1 MDYDRWQERFPKY
14 ILYLHPSYMD
24 GYIMKTAVFVQ
35 HTSYNL
41 GIMMEAT
48 LIYNS
53 RAGNTSKF
61 SVDEILKALNQIGY
75 SPIHVA
81 TSTEEEL
88 DQALA
93 DAKDLVVVAG
103 GDGSIRAIA
112 IRLLG
117 RNIRIAPLP
126 MGTAN
131 NIARMLGLT
140 GTPLEIIAGLAD
152 SVERDMDMGRV
163 ITPNGTEYFLEAMGI
178 GAFADVMEKYKPE
191 EGKSL
196 ARGVGTMLDTLN
208 TYQPKFFHI
217 NVDGEDL
224 SVSFFMCVVMNTPTV
239 SYRFTLAPYAQPDDG
254 QFDLVLIHAN
264 QREGYLKLMSGLWTG
279 TVVDLPD
286 VSVKRG
292 HTLEIAWRGF
302 PMHLDGTVFAGLDWA
317 DDKAEMGD
325 PNLLDVEKPYLQ
337 VELMPK
343 AIHFLIPR
351 KK

>member
-1 MDYDRWQERFPKY
+1 MMD
-14 ILYLHPSYMD
+14 
-24 GYIMKTAVFVQ
+24 
-35 HTSYNL
+35 
-41 GIMMEAT
+41 AT
-48 LIYNS
+48 LIYNPQ
-53 RAGNTSKF
+53 AKNTSKL
-61 SVDEILKALNQIGY
+61 SVDEILEALHAVGY
-75 SPIHVA
+75 APILVA

-93 DAKDLVVVAG
+93 DARNLVVVAG
-103 GDGSIRAIA
+103 GDGSIRAVA
-112 IRLLG
+112 IRLLN

-126 MGTAN
+126 LGTAN
-131 NIARMLGLT
+131 NIARMLGLS

-152 SVERDMDMGRV
+152 SEERHMDMGRV
-163 ITPNGTEYFLEAMGI
+163 VTPEGTEYFLEAMGI
-178 GAFADVMEKYKPE
+178 GAFADVMEQYKPE

-196 ARGVGTMLDTLN
+196 ARGVGTMLNTLN
-208 TYQPKFFHI
+208 AYQPKFFHI

-224 SVSFFMCVVMNTPTV
+224 SGSYFMCEVMNTPTV
-239 SYRFTLAPYAQPDDG
+239 SYRFTLAPDAQADDG
-254 QFDLVLIHAN
+254 QFDLVLIHAK
-264 QREGYLKLMSGLWTG
+264 QQESYLKLMNGLWAG

-302 PMHLDGTVFAGLDWA
+302 PMHLDGTVFGGLNWA
-317 DDKAEMGD
+317 KDPNQMGE
-325 PNLLDVEKPYLQ
+325 PNLLDVAKPYLQ

>member
-1 MDYDRWQERFPKY
+1 
-14 ILYLHPSYMD
+14 
-24 GYIMKTAVFVQ
+24 
-35 HTSYNL
+35 
-41 GIMMEAT
+41 MEAT
-48 LIYNS
+48 LIYNPQA
-53 RAGNTSKF
+53 RNTSKI
-61 SVDEILKALNQIGY
+61 SVDEILKALHEVGY
-75 SPIHVA
+75 DPIPIA
-81 TSTEEEL
+81 TSKEEEL
-88 DQALA
+88 DKALA
-93 DAKDLVVVAG
+93 NAKDLVVVAG
-103 GDGSIRAIA
+103 GDGSIRAVA
-112 IRLLG
+112 IRLLD

-126 MGTAN
+126 LGTAN
-131 NIARMLGLT
+131 NIARMLCLT

-152 SVERDMDMGRV
+152 SVEYDMDMGRV
-163 ITPNGTEYFLEAMGI
+163 ITPQGTEYFLEAMGI

-196 ARGVGTMLDTLN
+196 ARGVGTMMNTLN

-224 SVSFFMCVVMNTPTV
+224 SGSYFMCEVMNTPTV
-239 SYRFTLAPYAQPDDG
+239 SYRFTLAPDAQPDDG

-264 QREGYLKLMSGLWTG
+264 QQESYLKLMSSLWTG
-279 TVVDLPD
+279 TVASLPD

-302 PMHLDGTVFAGLDWA
+302 PLHLDGTVFAGLDWA
-317 DDKAEMGD
+317 EDKAEMGD

-343 AIHFLIPR
+343 SIHFLIPR

>member
-1 MDYDRWQERFPKY
+1 
-14 ILYLHPSYMD
+14 
-24 GYIMKTAVFVQ
+24 
-35 HTSYNL
+35 
-41 GIMMEAT
+41 MEAT
-48 LIYNS
+48 LIYNP
-53 RAGNTSKF
+53 RAKNTSKF
-61 SVDEILKALNQIGY
+61 SVDQILEALHAIGY
-75 SPIHVA
+75 EPIHVF

-103 GDGSIRAIA
+103 GDGSIRAVA
-112 IRLLG
+112 IRLLD
-117 RNIRIAPLP
+117 RNVRIAPLP
-126 MGTAN
+126 LGTAN

-163 ITPNGTEYFLEAMGI
+163 VTPNGTEYFLEAMGI
-178 GAFADVMEKYKPE
+178 GAFADVMEKYNPE

-208 TYQPKFFHI
+208 TYHPKFFHI

-224 SVSFFMCVVMNTPTV
+224 SGSYFMCEVMNTPTV
-239 SYRFTLAPYAQPDDG
+239 SYRFTLAPHAQPDDG

-264 QREGYLKLMSGLWTG
+264 QRESYLKLMSGLWTG
-279 TVVDLPD
+279 TVVSLPD

-302 PMHLDGTVFAGLDWA
+302 PLHLDGTVFAGLDWA
-317 DDKAEMGD
+317 EDKTEMGD
-325 PNLLDVEKPYLQ
+325 PNLLDVAKPYLR

-351 KK
+351 TK

>member
-1 MDYDRWQERFPKY
+1 MKIV
-14 ILYLHPSYMD
+14 ILAKWIH
-24 GYIMKTAVFVQ
+24 I
-35 HTSYNL
+35 
-41 GIMMEAT
+41 GIIMEAT
-48 LIYNS
+48 LIYNP
-53 RAGNTSKF
+53 RARNTSKL
-61 SVDEILKALNQIGY
+61 SVDQILEALHAIGY
-75 SPIHVA
+75 DPILIS

-88 DQALA
+88 DQALVKA
-93 DAKDLVVVAG
+93 RDLVVVAG
-103 GDGSIRAIA
+103 GDGSIRAVA
-112 IRLLG
+112 IRLLN
-117 RNIRIAPLP
+117 RDIRIAPLP

-152 SVERDMDMGRV
+152 PVERDMDMGRV
-163 ITPNGTEYFLEAMGI
+163 ITPQGTEYFLEALGV
-178 GAFADVMEKYKPE
+178 GAFADVMEKYNPE

-196 ARGVGTMLDTLN
+196 ARGVGTMLNTLN

-224 SVSFFMCVVMNTPTV
+224 SGSYFMCEVMNTPTV
-239 SYRFTLAPYAQPDDG
+239 SFRFTLAPDAQPDDG

-264 QREGYLKLMSGLWTG
+264 QRESYLKLMSGLWNG
-279 TVVDLPD
+279 TVVSLPD

-302 PMHLDGTVFAGLDWA
+302 PLHLDGTTFAGLNWA
-317 DDKAEMGD
+317 DDKTEMGE
-325 PNLLDVEKPYLQ
+325 PNLLDVVKPYLQ

-351 KK
+351 TK

>member
-1 MDYDRWQERFPKY
+1 
-14 ILYLHPSYMD
+14 
-24 GYIMKTAVFVQ
+24 
-35 HTSYNL
+35 
-41 GIMMEAT
+41 MEAT
-48 LIYNS
+48 LIYNPQA
-53 RAGNTSKF
+53 RTTSKL
-61 SVDEILKALNQIGY
+61 SVDEILKALHEVGY
-75 SPIHVA
+75 DPIPIA
-81 TSTEEEL
+81 TSKEEEL
-88 DQALA
+88 DKALA
-93 DAKDLVVVAG
+93 NAKDLVVVAG
-103 GDGSIRAIA
+103 GDGSIRAVA
-112 IRLLG
+112 IRLLD

-126 MGTAN
+126 LGTAN

-140 GTPLEIIAGLAD
+140 DTPLEIIAGLAD
-152 SVERDMDMGRV
+152 SVEYDMDMGRV
-163 ITPNGTEYFLEAMGI
+163 ITPQGTEYFLEAMGI

-196 ARGVGTMLDTLN
+196 ARGVGTMMNTLN
-208 TYQPKFFHI
+208 TYQAKFFHI

-224 SVSFFMCVVMNTPTV
+224 SGSYFMCEVMNTPTV
-239 SYRFTLAPYAQPDDG
+239 SYRFTLAPDAQADDG
-254 QFDLVLIHAN
+254 QFDLVLIHAK
-264 QREGYLKLMSGLWTG
+264 QQESYLKLMNGLWTG

-302 PMHLDGTVFAGLDWA
+302 PLHLDGTVFAGLDWA

-325 PNLLDVEKPYLQ
+325 PNLLDVAKPYLQ

>member
-1 MDYDRWQERFPKY
+1 
-14 ILYLHPSYMD
+14 
-24 GYIMKTAVFVQ
+24 
-35 HTSYNL
+35 
-41 GIMMEAT
+41 MEAT

-81 TSTEEEL
+81 TSTEEDL
-88 DQALA
+88 DKALA
-93 DAKDLVVVAG
+93 NAKDLVVVAG
-103 GDGSIRAIA
+103 GDGSIRAVA
-112 IRLLG
+112 IRLLN
-117 RNIRIAPLP
+117 RNVRIVPLP
-126 MGTAN
+126 LGTAN

-163 ITPNGTEYFLEAMGI
+163 ITPQGTEYFLEALGV

-208 TYQPKFFHI
+208 TYQAKFFHI

-224 SVSFFMCVVMNTPTV
+224 SGSYFMCEVMNTPTV
-239 SYRFTLAPYAQPDDG
+239 SYRFTLAPDAEVDDG
-254 QFDLVLIHAN
+254 QFDLVLIHAK
-264 QREGYLKLMSGLWTG
+264 QQESYFKLMNGLWTG

-292 HTLEIAWRGF
+292 HTLELAWRGF
-302 PMHLDGTVFAGLDWA
+302 PMHLDGTVFSGLNWTEDPN
-317 DDKAEMGD
+317 EMGE
-325 PNLLDVEKPYLQ
+325 PNLLDVAKPYLQ
-337 VELMPK
+337 VELMAK

>member
-1 MDYDRWQERFPKY
+1 
-14 ILYLHPSYMD
+14 
-24 GYIMKTAVFVQ
+24 MKSALCIQ
-35 HTSYNL
+35 HSSYNL

-88 DQALA
+88 DKVLA
-93 DAKDLVVVAG
+93 DAKDLVIVAG
-103 GDGSIRAIA
+103 GDGSIRAVA
-112 IRLLG
+112 IRLLETD
-117 RNIRIAPLP
+117 IRIVPLP
-126 MGTAN
+126 LGTAN

-140 GTPLEIIAGLAD
+140 GTLLEIIAGLAD

-163 ITPNGTEYFLEAMGI
+163 VTPEGTEYFLEALGV
-178 GAFADVMEKYKPE
+178 GAFADVMEKYNPE

-196 ARGVGTMLDTLN
+196 ARGVGTMLNTLN
-208 TYQPKFFHI
+208 SYEPKFFHI

-224 SVSFFMCVVMNTPTV
+224 SGSYFMCEVMNTPTV
-239 SYRFTLAPYAQPDDG
+239 SYRFTLAPDAQPDDG

-264 QREGYLKLMSGLWTG
+264 QQESYLKLMSGLWTG

-302 PMHLDGTVFAGLDWA
+302 PMHLDGTVFAGLNWA
-317 DDKAEMGD
+317 EDKTEMGD
-325 PNLLDVEKPYLQ
+325 PNLLDVAKPYLQ